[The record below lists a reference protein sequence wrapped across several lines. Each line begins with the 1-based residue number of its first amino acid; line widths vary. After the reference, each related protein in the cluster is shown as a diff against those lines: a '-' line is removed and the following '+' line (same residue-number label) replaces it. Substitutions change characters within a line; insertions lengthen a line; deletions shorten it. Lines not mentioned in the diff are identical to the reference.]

1 MRSLARVVRCL
12 VLLCVVGAPPCSA
25 AVFSFHVEGDAGSW
39 AAVLGSMG
47 LMRGTAADA
56 GVIVVSSNAKSAAID
71 WAARVDHGALLVIEG
86 DSTVAAA
93 FGFRSTSASVAV
105 RAVEDLRAP
114 KLDIVW
120 EHELNLPRFE
130 TPSDARV
137 FARERHGGAPL
148 LAGLRRGSGAVL
160 WMAAP
165 PGERGYE
172 RFPYLP
178 QALLDLGMALP
189 FRSSRLWAFFDS
201 SYRARVDLDYF
212 AARWRESG
220 IAALH
225 VAAWH
230 YWERD
235 PAADAYLDQL
245 IQACHRH
252 SILVYAWFELPHVSE
267 RFWAD
272 HPEWREKTALLQD
285 AQLDWRKLINLT
297 NRDASTAVAAGLSEV
312 VGRFDWDGVNLAEMY
327 FESLEGHENAAR
339 FTPMNHDVRAK
350 FQAEAGFDPLELFD
364 EHSPRFYRTK
374 AAGMVRFLEFRT
386 ELARRLEQEWI
397 GRVDQIRKDKP
408 HLDLVL
414 THVDDRFDPAMREK
428 IGADAE
434 RTLPLLKS
442 SDFTFLVEDP
452 ATLWNLGPERYP
464 TIAARY
470 RAIAPRPEK
479 LAIDVNVVER
489 YQDVYPTKQQT
500 GAELFQ
506 VIHTAAAAF
515 PRVALYFESS
525 ITAQDWPLLASAA
538 ADVISAEH
546 TLNGWTVNSRSG
558 VTMAWQGPALVDGR
572 PWPATTGSAVRL
584 PAGSHTVEPAPAH
597 PPLRILDFN
606 GELKSV
612 TATESGVEFVYESS
626 SRVLVQLE
634 GTPSHVSI
642 DGVATPPEI
651 SNGVVTLPRGQH
663 LVTMRR

>member
-1 MRSLARVVRCL
+1 MRLLARVVPACL
-12 VLLCVVGAPPCSA
+12 ATALSCPA

-39 AAVLGSMG
+39 LAILGSMG
-47 LMRGTAADA
+47 LVKGAAADA
-56 GVIVVSSNAKSAAID
+56 GVIVVPSNAKVTATD

-86 DSTVAAA
+86 DSPVAAA
-93 FGFRSTSASVAV
+93 FGFRSTSGRVAV

-130 TPSDARV
+130 IPSGARV

-148 LAGLRRGSGAVL
+148 LAGIRRGSGAVL

-178 QALLDLGMALP
+178 QALLDLGLALP

-235 PAADAYLDQL
+235 PAADTYLDQL

-252 SILVYAWFELPHVSE
+252 SILVYGWFEFPHVSE

-297 NRDASTAVAAGLSEV
+297 NRDASAAVAAGLRDV
-312 VGRFDWDGVNLAEMY
+312 ANRFDWDGVNLAEMY

-339 FTPMNHDVRAK
+339 FTPMNKDVRAQ
-350 FQAEAGFDPLELFD
+350 FQAAAGFDPLELFD
-364 EHSPRFYRTK
+364 VHSPRFYGTK
-374 AAGMVRFLEFRT
+374 AAGMAQFLEFRT

-397 GRVDQIRKDKP
+397 SHVDQIRKDKP

-428 IGADAE
+428 IGADAA
-434 RTLPLLKS
+434 RTLPLLKN

-470 RAIAPRPEK
+470 RAISPRPEK
-479 LAIDVNVVER
+479 LGIDVNVVER

-500 GAELFQ
+500 GAELLQ

-525 ITAQDWPLLASAA
+525 ITAQDWPLLAPAA
-538 ADVISAEH
+538 ADVTGAER
-546 TLNGWTVNSRSG
+546 TSNGWRVSSRSE
-558 VTMAWQGPALVDGR
+558 VTVAWQGPALVDGR
-572 PWPATTGSAVRL
+572 PWPASTGSAVRL
-584 PAGSHTVEPAPAH
+584 PAGSHTIEPAPAH

-606 GELKSV
+606 GELKSA

-626 SRVLVQLE
+626 SRALVQLD

-642 DGVATPPEI
+642 DGVETTPEI
-651 SNGVVTLPRGQH
+651 ANGVVTLPRGQH
-663 LVTMRR
+663 LVKMWR